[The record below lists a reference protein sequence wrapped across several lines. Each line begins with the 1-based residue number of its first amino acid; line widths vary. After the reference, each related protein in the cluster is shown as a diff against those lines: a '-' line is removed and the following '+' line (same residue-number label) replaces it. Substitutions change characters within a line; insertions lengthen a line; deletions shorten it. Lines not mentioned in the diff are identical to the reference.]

1 MTELTIPDSLLIKK
15 YVEGN
20 EEALSKL
27 INRHKSRIYGFIYS
41 KIKDTDIAND
51 VFQDTFVK
59 VIKTLK
65 SNSYKEEDKFVS
77 WVMRISHNLI
87 MDHFRKIKRMP
98 IQRDT
103 DEFSIFSILSDNSPN
118 IENRIITNQ
127 IQIDLKKLIEQLNDD
142 QKEIVEMRLYRNMS
156 FKEISEEKEISINT
170 ALGRMRYAI
179 NNLRAIIK
187 KNKITLT
194 YIKAL

>member
-15 YVEGN
+15 YIGGN

-41 KIKDTDIAND
+41 KIKEKDLAND
-51 VFQDTFVK
+51 IFQDTFVK

-65 SNSYKEEDKFVS
+65 SNSYKEEEKFVS
-77 WVMRISHNLI
+77 WVMKISHNLI
-87 MDHFRKIKRMP
+87 MDHFRKVKRMP

-103 DEFSIFSILSDNSPN
+103 DDFSIFSILSDNSLN
-118 IENRIITNQ
+118 VENKIIIDQ
-127 IQIDLKKLIEQLNDD
+127 LQIDLKKLIEELDDD
-142 QKEIVEMRLYRNMS
+142 QKEILKMRIYCNMS
-156 FKEISEEKEISINT
+156 FKEIAEEKEISINT
-170 ALGRMRYAI
+170 ALGRMRYAL
-179 NNLRAIIK
+179 NNLRKIIE

-194 YIKAL
+194 

>member
-15 YVEGN
+15 YIGGN

-41 KIKDTDIAND
+41 KIKEKDLAND
-51 VFQDTFVK
+51 IFQDTFVK

-65 SNSYKEEDKFVS
+65 SNSYKEEEKFVS

-87 MDHFRKIKRMP
+87 MDHFRKVKRMP

-103 DEFSIFSILSDNSPN
+103 DDFSIFSILSDNSLN
-118 IENRIITNQ
+118 IENKIIIDQ
-127 IQIDLKKLIEQLNDD
+127 LQIDLKKLIEELDDD
-142 QKEIVEMRLYRNMS
+142 QKEILKMRIYCNMS
-156 FKEISEEKEISINT
+156 FKEIAEEKEISINT
-170 ALGRMRYAI
+170 ALGRMRYAL
-179 NNLRAIIK
+179 NNLRKIIA
-187 KNKITLT
+187 KNEIALT
-194 YIKAL
+194 

>member
-1 MTELTIPDSLLIKK
+1 MTELTISDSLLIKN
-15 YVEGN
+15 YIEGN

-51 VFQDTFVK
+51 IFQDTFVK

-65 SNSYKEEDKFVS
+65 NNSYKEEDKFVS

-98 IQRDT
+98 IQRNN

-118 IENRIITNQ
+118 IENRIIIDQ
-127 IQIDLKKLIEQLNDD
+127 LQIDLKELIEELAYD
-142 QKEIVEMRLYRNMS
+142 QKEILIMRIYCNMS
-156 FKEISEEKEISINT
+156 FKEIAEEKEISINT
-170 ALGRMRYAI
+170 ALGRMRYAL
-179 NNLRAIIK
+179 NNLRKIIER
-187 KNKITLT
+187 NNISLT
-194 YIKAL
+194 

>member
-1 MTELTIPDSLLIKK
+1 MTELNIPDSLLIKK

-179 NNLRAIIK
+179 NNLRVIIT

-194 YIKAL
+194 

>member
-1 MTELTIPDSLLIKK
+1 MSELTIPDSLLIKK
-15 YVEGN
+15 YIGGN

-27 INRHKSRIYGFIYS
+27 ISRHKSRIYGFIYS

-51 VFQDTFVK
+51 IFQDTFVK

-65 SNSYKEEDKFVS
+65 NNSYKEEEKFVS

-98 IQRDT
+98 IQRDN
-103 DEFSIFSILSDNSPN
+103 DEFSIFSILSDNSLN
-118 IENRIITNQ
+118 IENKIIIDQ
-127 IQIDLKKLIEQLNDD
+127 LQIDLKKLIEELADD
-142 QKEIVEMRLYRNMS
+142 QKEILIMRIYCNMS
-156 FKEISEEKEISINT
+156 FKEISEEKKISINT

-179 NNLRAIIK
+179 NNLRKIIER
-187 KNKITLT
+187 NNISF
-194 YIKAL
+194 I

>member
-1 MTELTIPDSLLIKK
+1 MSELTIPDSLLIKK
-15 YVEGN
+15 YIGGN

-27 INRHKSRIYGFIYS
+27 ISRHKSRIYGFIYS

-51 VFQDTFVK
+51 IFQDTFVK

-65 SNSYKEEDKFVS
+65 NNSYKEEEKFVS

-98 IQRDT
+98 IQRDN
-103 DEFSIFSILSDNSPN
+103 DEFSIFSILSDNSLN
-118 IENRIITNQ
+118 IENKIIIDQ
-127 IQIDLKKLIEQLNDD
+127 LQIDLKKLIEELADD
-142 QKEIVEMRLYRNMS
+142 QKEILIMRIYCNMS

-179 NNLRAIIK
+179 NNLRKIIER
-187 KNKITLT
+187 NNISF
-194 YIKAL
+194 I

>member
-194 YIKAL
+194 

>member
-15 YVEGN
+15 YVAGN

-51 VFQDTFVK
+51 IFQDTFVK

-194 YIKAL
+194 

>member
-15 YVEGN
+15 YVAGN

-51 VFQDTFVK
+51 IFQDTFVK

-98 IQRDT
+98 IHRDT

-127 IQIDLKKLIEQLNDD
+127 IQIDLKKLIEELNDD

-194 YIKAL
+194 

>member
-1 MTELTIPDSLLIKK
+1 MTELNIPDSLLIKK
-15 YVEGN
+15 YVAGN

-51 VFQDTFVK
+51 IFQDTFVK

-103 DEFSIFSILSDNSPN
+103 DEFSIFSILSDTSPN

-194 YIKAL
+194 

>member
-1 MTELTIPDSLLIKK
+1 MTELNIPDSLLIKK

-87 MDHFRKIKRMP
+87 MDHYRKIKRMP

-142 QKEIVEMRLYRNMS
+142 QKEVVEMRLYRNMS

-179 NNLRAIIK
+179 NNLRVIIT

-194 YIKAL
+194 

>member
-1 MTELTIPDSLLIKK
+1 MTELNIPDSLLIKK

-59 VIKTLK
+59 VIKILK

-77 WVMRISHNLI
+77 WVLRISHNLI

-127 IQIDLKKLIEQLNDD
+127 IQIDLKKLIEELNDD
-142 QKEIVEMRLYRNMS
+142 QKEIVEMRLYCNMS

-179 NNLRAIIK
+179 NNLRAIII
-187 KNKITLT
+187 KNKITL
-194 YIKAL
+194 I

>member
-127 IQIDLKKLIEQLNDD
+127 IQIDLKKLIEELNDD

-194 YIKAL
+194 

>member
-1 MTELTIPDSLLIKK
+1 
-15 YVEGN
+15 
-20 EEALSKL
+20 
-27 INRHKSRIYGFIYS
+27 
-41 KIKDTDIAND
+41 
-51 VFQDTFVK
+51 
-59 VIKTLK
+59 
-65 SNSYKEEDKFVS
+65 
-77 WVMRISHNLI
+77 

-98 IQRDT
+98 IQRNT
-103 DEFSIFSILSDNSPN
+103 NEFSIFSILSDNSPN

-127 IQIDLKKLIEQLNDD
+127 IQIDLKKLIEELNED

-194 YIKAL
+194 

>member
-1 MTELTIPDSLLIKK
+1 MTELNIPDSLLIKK

-51 VFQDTFVK
+51 IFQDTFVK

-87 MDHFRKIKRMP
+87 MDHYRKIKRMP

-179 NNLRAIIK
+179 NNLRVIIT

-194 YIKAL
+194 

>member
-1 MTELTIPDSLLIKK
+1 MTELNIPDSLLIKK

-27 INRHKSRIYGFIYS
+27 INRHKSRIYGFICS

-103 DEFSIFSILSDNSPN
+103 DEFSVFSILSDNSPN

-127 IQIDLKKLIEQLNDD
+127 IQIDLKKLIEELNDD

-179 NNLRAIIK
+179 NNLRAIII
-187 KNKITLT
+187 KNKITLM
-194 YIKAL
+194 

>member
-15 YVEGN
+15 YIGGN

-41 KIKDTDIAND
+41 KIKEKDLAND
-51 VFQDTFVK
+51 IFQDTFVK

-65 SNSYKEEDKFVS
+65 SNSYKEEEKFVS

-87 MDHFRKIKRMP
+87 MDHFRKVKRMP

-103 DEFSIFSILSDNSPN
+103 DDFSIFSILSDNSLN
-118 IENRIITNQ
+118 VENKIIIDQ
-127 IQIDLKKLIEQLNDD
+127 LQIDLKKLIEELDDD
-142 QKEIVEMRLYRNMS
+142 QKEILKMRIYCNMS
-156 FKEISEEKEISINT
+156 FKEIAEEKEISINT
-170 ALGRMRYAI
+170 ALGRMRYAL
-179 NNLRAIIK
+179 NNLRKIIE
-187 KNKITLT
+187 KNKIALT
-194 YIKAL
+194 

>member
-15 YVEGN
+15 YIGGN

-41 KIKDTDIAND
+41 KIKEKDLAND
-51 VFQDTFVK
+51 IFQDTFVK

-65 SNSYKEEDKFVS
+65 SNSYKEEEKFVS

-87 MDHFRKIKRMP
+87 MDHFRKVKRMP

-103 DEFSIFSILSDNSPN
+103 DDFSIFSILSDNSLN
-118 IENRIITNQ
+118 VENKIIIDQ
-127 IQIDLKKLIEQLNDD
+127 LQIDLKKLIEELDDD
-142 QKEIVEMRLYRNMS
+142 QKEILKMRIYCNMS
-156 FKEISEEKEISINT
+156 FKEIAEEKEISINT
-170 ALGRMRYAI
+170 ALGRMRYAL
-179 NNLRAIIK
+179 NNLRKIIE
-187 KNKITLT
+187 KNKIVLT
-194 YIKAL
+194 